1 MGTRLEI
8 VLSDG
13 TPAVS
18 LNESLA
24 HSTPIELSVLSLHP
38 QAPVSEDLY
47 MQSLNYLFRGTTNFA
62 SGKIGRVFV
71 EKDWFGSIEKNMD
84 AIYWNAIPDKLY
96 VVVYDISIEE
106 ISEHFYIADSVRF
119 KKKRRPKVEPIWNE
133 KLIKPTSKTLKEGLK
148 TAIEIAAEFPTEYKL
163 VWGHNGKQGLFVL
176 NPKGKKIDVADIVEP
191 ETFILFRLLI
201 ALASKELHAGVF
213 CIDARA
219 MSDTLLTSLVET
231 SKTFYG
237 DSFIFIKHLNSSS
250 KIPRKKVV
258 LPILK

>member
-13 TPAVS
+13 TPAVA

-47 MQSLNYLFRGTTNFA
+47 MQSLNYLFRGTSNFA

-84 AIYWNAIPDKLY
+84 SIKWNAIPDKLY
-96 VVVYDISIEE
+96 VVVYDISVEE
-106 ISEHFYIADSVRF
+106 LSEHYYIADSVRF

-133 KLIKPTSKTLKEGLK
+133 RLIKPTPKTLKDGLK
-148 TAIEIAAEFPTEYKL
+148 TAIEIAAEFPTDYKL
-163 VWGHNGKQGLFVL
+163 VWGHNGKKGLFVL
-176 NPKGKKIDVADIVEP
+176 NPKGKKIDVADIEEP
-191 ETFILFRLLI
+191 ETFTLFRLLI
-201 ALASKELHAGVF
+201 LIASKELHAGVF
-213 CIDARA
+213 CIDALG
-219 MSDTLLTSLVET
+219 MSDNLLESLVQT
-231 SKTFYG
+231 SRTFYG
-237 DSFIFIKHLNSSS
+237 DSFIFIKHLTKSSRL
-250 KIPRKKVV
+250 PRKTVQ